1 MAYINLKG
9 YEILWQM
16 PTGQRLESAP
26 LEDFLYSAIL
36 STNLWAVYAVYKLR
50 GRTQTLHYGKYE
62 V

>member
-1 MAYINLKG
+1 MKG

-26 LEDFLYSAIL
+26 LEDFLYIAIL

-50 GRTQTLHYGKYE
+50 GRTQTLHCEKYE